1 MLAFPAPFN
10 VDAADLYYEWKH
22 WVIKFDLCA
31 LATELTKKDDPIQ
44 RATHLHCL
52 STAVQRI
59 FITLPSDDETL
70 DEDKEA
76 LENYLAPKRNV
87 VSKIHK
93 I

>member
-22 WVIKFDLCA
+22 WVNTFDLCA

-93 I
+93 T